1 MCFLCFNRIAKGF
14 PKPPFAMITA
24 LAQSRN
30 AEVLIAASVRE
41 QPELHVCLRYLL
53 PRHATLS
60 TQIRKIS
67 SGIASGITL
76 KEP

>member
-1 MCFLCFNRIAKGF
+1 
-14 PKPPFAMITA
+14 MITA

-30 AEVLIAASVRE
+30 AEVLIAASVQE

-53 PRHATLS
+53 PRHATFF

-67 SGIASGITL
+67 SSIASSITL
-76 KEP
+76 KEL